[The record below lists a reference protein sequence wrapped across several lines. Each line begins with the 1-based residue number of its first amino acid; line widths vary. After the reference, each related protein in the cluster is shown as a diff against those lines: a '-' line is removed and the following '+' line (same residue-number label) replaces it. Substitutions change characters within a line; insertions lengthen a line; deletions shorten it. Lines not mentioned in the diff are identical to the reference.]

1 MTFMNNL
8 AVIMQNNVLAL
19 GKCTLKN
26 LGARSYNIYHLLS
39 SGSGKNREGKGDN
52 NKANVAKCS
61 LLSVGEG

>member
-1 MTFMNNL
+1 
-8 AVIMQNNVLAL
+8 MQKNVLAL